1 MNPYTH
7 TQGNNGGLR
16 AKLVQC
22 DKIDPKFIKPKG
34 VNGNTVM
41 GADAIDPS
49 TGRTYGEE
57 AFKEWD
63 RLCGIPIFGN
73 PNSDCVI
80 DADIPESAVEEK
92 EPDNTEAE
100 IKSAL
105 LPFDEKCIY
114 SNEYIDKSRACG
126 TKLTHAWGD
135 STKLDMFENE
145 LNELTDSCGIQFCDD
160 RGYSGEQ
167 FFIDSS
173 GFLHCGAD
181 EAPTECNGGI
191 TYMTALRDYGTCVL
205 SAMEKV
211 STMKKE
217 ASAQALSETDAL
229 LSTHA
234 ERSLE
239 YCESMIECEAK
250 VASSITDEWSIKFCM
265 NFFSALKDPDL
276 NPDFYDQFGWVGDCG
291 FGGDGTPESD
301 VYKSCADL
309 FINDA
314 DVEEDVAVVE
324 TPEETSSSSSFVYS
338 MTVNTFAVLAFS
350 AILLSIN

>member
-1 MNPYTH
+1 
-7 TQGNNGGLR
+7 
-16 AKLVQC
+16 
-22 DKIDPKFIKPKG
+22 
-34 VNGNTVM
+34 
-41 GADAIDPS
+41 
-49 TGRTYGEE
+49 
-57 AFKEWD
+57 
-63 RLCGIPIFGN
+63 
-73 PNSDCVI
+73 
-80 DADIPESAVEEK
+80 
-92 EPDNTEAE
+92 
-100 IKSAL
+100 
-105 LPFDEKCIY
+105 
-114 SNEYIDKSRACG
+114 
-126 TKLTHAWGD
+126 
-135 STKLDMFENE
+135 
-145 LNELTDSCGIQFCDD
+145 
-160 RGYSGEQ
+160 
-167 FFIDSS
+167 
-173 GFLHCGAD
+173 
-181 EAPTECNGGI
+181 
-191 TYMTALRDYGTCVL
+191 MTALRDYGTCVL

-217 ASAQALSETDAL
+217 ASAQALSETDAV
-229 LSTHA
+229 LSIHA